1 MTMRKNRRQI
11 SGPNRSWLIGAQ
23 SQRQANLW
31 ETQGACALGSFS
43 PVMRKSVRK
52 WFPWKSGECPTQT
65 TNKQQQREG
74 QLGNQQPFSPLT
86 WLGNSLS
93 DTGFGHQAHS
103 KEQRL
108 VCPLDVEEMLI
119 TETILAF
126 SVRKKGK
133 MKTCSLR
140 NNYGTRWG
148 EHLQIRGRTH
158 FMEIKQILSNKEVD
172 FRKCLLCLT
181 VERKRNEHHETR
193 DERWE
198 DKTIDRDIKRDEPGA
213 RQKGERSRKR

>member
-1 MTMRKNRRQI
+1 M
-11 SGPNRSWLIGAQ
+11 
-23 SQRQANLW
+23 W
-31 ETQGACALGSFS
+31 ESDSLGRVGNV
-43 PVMRKSVRK
+43 PH
-52 WFPWKSGECPTQT
+52 
-65 TNKQQQREG
+65 KQQTNSSSEKDNLETNSRS
-74 QLGNQQPFSPLT
+74 SPLT

-108 VCPLDVEEMLI
+108 VCPLDVEEMFI
-119 TETILAF
+119 SETISAF

-140 NNYGTRWG
+140 NNYGTRRG
-148 EHLQIRGRTH
+148 EHLRIRGRTH